1 MDMHPVAWIKN
12 KISLLDIALGL
23 AVAGLYLT
31 SFHSYLLFH
40 TLAEI
45 LRVSMAVAIFMLA
58 LNVRN
63 SLDNSS
69 LLFISAAYVFVCG
82 LEILHALASQGLGAF
97 PPDEPNLAAQL
108 WIAAR
113 YMESVSFLLAPLL
126 LNRKLKL
133 RSSPPVFPLL
143 RSSSWRPFFSGGYSR
158 LASGKEPGRRRS

>member
-1 MDMHPVAWIKN
+1 MDKHPVAWLK
-12 KISLLDIALGL
+12 KRISLLDIALGL
-23 AVAGLYLT
+23 AVTGLYLT

-97 PPDEPNLAAQL
+97 LPMSRTWPPSCGSRPDTWSP
-108 WIAAR
+108 
-113 YMESVSFLLAPLL
+113 F
-126 LNRKLKL
+126 
-133 RSSPPVFPLL
+133 RSSWLL
-143 RSSSWRPFFSGGYSR
+143 FS
-158 LASGKEPGRRRS
+158 